1 MKIAKTF
8 GAIGALIAAALVGG
22 ALIGSVAAESPPAA
36 TPAANPG
43 PYCQSFR
50 NHLADEL
57 GTDASGLASAFR
69 SAATATV
76 DEAVAAG
83 DLSAER
89 ADAIKQRLAKADL
102 DGCAGLGRRLI
113 AHPGLRAGRLDLRA
127 AAADALEMQPSEL
140 AAALRSGSS
149 LEEIAADQ
157 DVDYATVKAAVL
169 DSAKADLDKAVTAGR
184 ITTDQEQARLDRLE
198 KALDAGTWPPH
209 ARRAGPDKPAS

>member
-22 ALIGSVAAESPPAA
+22 ALISSVAAESPPAKA
-36 TPAANPG
+36 DTDPG

-50 NHLADEL
+50 SHLADEL
-57 GTDASGLASAFR
+57 GTDASGRESAFR

-89 ADAIKQRLAKADL
+89 ADAIKQRLANADL

-113 AHPGLRAGRLDLRA
+113 GHPGLRAGRLDLRA
-127 AAADALEMQPSEL
+127 AAADALDMQPSEL

-149 LEEIAADQ
+149 LEQIATDQ

-169 DSAKADLDKAVTAGR
+169 DSAKANLDKGVAAGR
-184 ITTDQEQARLDRLE
+184 ITVDQERARLDRLE
-198 KALDAGTWPPH
+198 KALDSGKWPH
-209 ARRAGPDKPAS
+209 HPAADSEG